1 MFIGNNQDHF
11 KNFPIDHRRRR
22 ISARRAPTHYSNIP
36 TFHHSNCER
45 SELSSNKPFSVTFC
59 LCVLV
64 AIFMGAQI
72 NIRVVR
78 PHILEVRSNVYTTLP
93 NAYPERPNACSARQI
108 PVRNT
113 QMRKQHVGF
122 LLRTQIFL
130 LSTSDSYQERQIPVR
145 NTQAPKQ
152 RVRFLLRTQIF
163 LLSTPDSYQE
173 RQVPVKNI
181 DVLNRNVRI
190 LSSTDACPAR
200 PGVCTVRPNICV
212 VSKKSK
218 KQKQNKKMEVLYEL
232 FKQIN
237 VGSFTKF
244 QTRF

>member
-130 LSTSDSYQERQIPVR
+130 LST
-145 NTQAPKQ
+145 
-152 RVRFLLRTQIF
+152 
-163 LLSTPDSYQE
+163 PDSYQE

-181 DVLNRNVRI
+181 DVLNRNVKI